1 MPMNAVQD
9 AIYKHLPAALQSAVI
24 SWHGAR
30 ILRER
35 FTGEFDRW
43 MEFLEESQ
51 WYSAEEMT
59 AWQDERLRKLI
70 VHAYETVPLYREVM
84 DREKLRPED
93 IRGRADLWKMPVL
106 ERETVRARPRDLL
119 STAVPERD
127 RRTTTTSG
135 TTGTPLEL
143 VWDWNVCM
151 ATHACSFR
159 IRKWADFP
167 FGRPYATSLGRPVV
181 PVGRSRP
188 PFWRYNRPWNQL
200 FLSPLH
206 VSAENLP
213 IYIRELR
220 RRGIEA
226 LEAYPS
232 TAYFLAC
239 SLKASG
245 ETLPLH
251 CVFTSGEPL
260 MEAERELIE
269 ERFEAQVFDG
279 YSQSERVA
287 FTGECER
294 HEGHH
299 IFGEY
304 GIVEVLDQ
312 SREPDGPGAMGELVA
327 TSLHNFAMPFIRYA
341 FNDTVMT
348 TDRMCSCG
356 RGLPM
361 LDGITTR
368 EEDILVTADGRVMPP
383 ISLAYWT
390 FIVPGIERAQLI
402 QHEPGEIRARAVRKQ
417 PFTETEREDLVKYFQ
432 TKFGPDIR
440 VVLETVDEIPL
451 SPRGKFRRVIST
463 VPLPDV
469 FAGPQRSE
477 REGWDEA

>member
-1 MPMNAVQD
+1 MNPTQKT
-9 AIYKHLPAALQSAVI
+9 IYQRLPAGLQSLVI

-35 FTGEFDRW
+35 FTAEYDEWIR
-43 MEFLEESQ
+43 FLDASQ
-51 WYSAEEMT
+51 WYSEEEMT

-70 VHAYETVPLYREVM
+70 THAYETVPYYREVM
-84 DREKLRPED
+84 DREHLKPGD
-93 IRGRADLWKMPVL
+93 IRGKGDLWKMPVL

-119 STAVPERD
+119 STAVAEKD

-135 TTGTPLEL
+135 TTGTPLNL

-159 IRKWADFP
+159 IRGWAGFA

-181 PVGRSRP
+181 PVERQRP

-206 VSAENLP
+206 VSAANLP
-213 IYIRELR
+213 VYIRELR

-239 SLKASG
+239 SLKANN
-245 ETLPLH
+245 ETLPLE

-260 MEAERELIE
+260 MQAERELIE
-269 ERFEAQVFDG
+269 ERFEARVFDG

-312 SREPDGPGAMGELVA
+312 KREPVGPNSMGELVA
-327 TSLHNFAMPFIRYA
+327 TSLHNYAMPFIRYA

-348 TDRMCSCG
+348 TDRTCSCG
-356 RGLPM
+356 RGLP
-361 LDGITTR
+361 LLGGITTR

-390 FIVPGIERAQLI
+390 FLVPGIERAQLV
-402 QHEPGEIRARAVRKQ
+402 QHDPNEIHARAVRKQ
-417 PFTETEREDLVKYFQ
+417 EFTDDERAELVKYFQ

-440 VVLETVDEIPL
+440 VVLERVDDIPL
-451 SPRGKFRRVIST
+451 SRRGKFRRVVST

-469 FAGPQRSE
+469 FEGPQRSE
-477 REGWDEA
+477 REGWDET

>member
-1 MPMNAVQD
+1 MNPTQK
-9 AIYKHLPAALQSAVI
+9 AIYGRLPAVLQSAVI

-30 ILRER
+30 ILKER
-35 FTGEFDRW
+35 FTPEFDAW
-43 MEFLEESQ
+43 KEFLDESQ
-51 WYSAEEMT
+51 WYSGEEMT
-59 AWQDERLRKLI
+59 AWQDERLRRLI
-70 VHAYETVPLYREVM
+70 VHAYETVPYYREVM
-84 DREKLRPED
+84 DREGLKPDD
-93 IRGRADLWKMPVL
+93 IRGRRDLWKMPVL

-119 STAVPERD
+119 STAVPKRE

-151 ATHACSFR
+151 ANHACAFR
-159 IRKWADFP
+159 IRDWADFA
-167 FGRPYATSLGRPVV
+167 FGKPYATSLGRPVV
-181 PVGRSRP
+181 PVERRKP

-220 RRGIEA
+220 RRGIKA

-239 SLKASG
+239 SLKANG
-245 ETLPLH
+245 ETLPLE

-260 MEAERELIE
+260 MRAERQLIE
-269 ERFEAQVFDG
+269 ERFETEVFDG

-287 FTGECER
+287 FTSECER

-299 IFGEY
+299 IFREY
-304 GIVEVLDQ
+304 GIVEVLDRD
-312 SREPDGPGAMGELVA
+312 REPVGTGEMGELVA
-327 TSLHNFAMPFIRYA
+327 TSLHNHAMPFIRYA
-341 FNDTVMT
+341 FNDTVLT

-356 RGLPM
+356 RKLP
-361 LDGITTR
+361 LLGGITTR
-368 EEDILVTADGRVMPP
+368 QEDILITADGRVMPP

-390 FIVPGIERAQLI
+390 FLVPGIERAQLI
-402 QHEPGEIRARAVRKQ
+402 QHDPGEIRARAVRKE
-417 PFTETEREDLVKYFQ
+417 PFTEAEREELVKYFQ
-432 TKFGPDIR
+432 TKFGPEIR
-440 VVLETVDEIPL
+440 VILETVDDIPL